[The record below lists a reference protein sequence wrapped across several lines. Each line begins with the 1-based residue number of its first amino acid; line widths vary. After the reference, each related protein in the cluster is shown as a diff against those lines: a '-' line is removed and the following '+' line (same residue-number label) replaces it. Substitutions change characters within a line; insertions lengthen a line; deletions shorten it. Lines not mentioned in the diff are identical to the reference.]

1 MKFSELTDL
10 CEKLETT
17 TKRNLITSMVADFLR
32 RLDEKEVEPAVSML
46 LGRPFPKWDPRTL
59 DVSWATLSRI
69 IRRLTGVGWREFS
82 AAFRRTG
89 DMGAA
94 AKIVF
99 ECSKAQRQATLFEKP
114 LSILE
119 VRTVL
124 EAIAES
130 SGQGSRERKERL
142 IESLLG
148 RASPIEVKY
157 LVKIMIGEMR
167 MGLQEGLMEAAVSKA
182 FSIPLDKVQRAS
194 MFTGDVAEVAAICMK
209 EGLKGISNL
218 NFKLFRPIKLMLAQN
233 VDSPKEALKEH
244 GGKTAF
250 EYKLDGARIQIH
262 KSGDEVRIFSRR
274 LTDVTRSL
282 PEVVEVIQREVKP
295 KEAII
300 EGEVIALG
308 RDGNPLPFQ
317 HLMRRFR
324 RVYSIERM
332 AENIPVELNLF
343 DLIYVDGESLIDV
356 PYLER
361 RRRLE
366 EAAGGISLTKQI
378 ITDDPYEAERFLEE
392 AVNKG
397 HEGLM
402 AKRLS
407 SPYTPGVRGK
417 HWLKIKK
424 TLEPLDLVIIA
435 AEYGTGR
442 RHRWLSDYHLAARD
456 EETGEFLML
465 GKTFKGLTDQEMEE
479 MTRRLKQIA
488 VEERGHVVIVEPRIV
503 VEVAYNEIQRSP
515 KYRSG
520 MALRFARITRIRD
533 DKGPDEADTIQ
544 RVRQIYEKQ
553 FEKKAKFLSNENC
566 GFK

>member
-1 MKFSELTDL
+1 MEFRELTEL
-10 CEKLETT
+10 CERLEAT
-17 TKRNLITSMVADFLR
+17 TKRNLMTSMVADFLR
-32 RLDEKEVEPAVSML
+32 RLSKEEVEPAVSML
-46 LGRPFPKWDPRTL
+46 LGRPFPRWDPRTL
-59 DVSWATLSRI
+59 DVSWATISGI
-69 IRRLTGVGWREFS
+69 IRRLTGASWRDFS
-82 AAFRRTG
+82 AAFRETG
-89 DMGAA
+89 DVGAA
-94 AKIVF
+94 ARIIF
-99 ECSKAQRQATLFEKP
+99 ERNKAQRQATLFEKP

-119 VRTVL
+119 VRSVF
-124 EAIAES
+124 EAVAEV

-148 RASPIEVKY
+148 RASPLEVKY

-167 MGLQEGLMEAAVSKA
+167 TGLQEGLMEIAVSKA
-182 FSIPLDKVQRAS
+182 FSIPLERVQTAS
-194 MFTGDVAEVAAICMK
+194 MITGDIAEVAEICMK
-209 EGLKGISNL
+209 EGLKGILNL
-218 NFKLFRPIKLMLAQN
+218 KFNLFRPIKLMLAQTAE
-233 VDSPKEALKEH
+233 SPEEALKEH
-244 GGKTAF
+244 EGKTAF

-262 KSGDEVRIFSRR
+262 KSGSEVRIFSRR

-282 PEVVEVIQREVKP
+282 PEIVEVIRREVKP
-295 KEAII
+295 KEAIM

-308 RDGNPLPFQ
+308 KDGNPLPFQ

-324 RVYSIERM
+324 RVYSIEKM
-332 AENIPVELNLF
+332 AEDIPVELHLF
-343 DLIYVDGESLIDV
+343 DLIYIDGESLIDL
-356 PYLER
+356 PYVER

-366 EAAGGISLTKQI
+366 EAAGGIPLTKQI
-378 ITDDPYEAERFLEE
+378 ITDDPSVAERFLEE
-392 AVNKG
+392 AVSKG

-402 AKRLS
+402 AKRLN

-424 TLEPLDLVIIA
+424 TLEPLDLVIIS

-488 VEERGHVVIVEPRIV
+488 LEERGHIVIVKPQIV

-544 RVRQIYEKQ
+544 KVRRIYEKQ
-553 FEKKAKFLSNENC
+553 FEKKARFLSPDR
-566 GFK
+566 

>member
-1 MKFSELTDL
+1 MEFRELTEL
-10 CEKLETT
+10 CEKLEAT
-17 TKRNLITSMVADFLR
+17 TKRNLMTSMVADFLR
-32 RLDEKEVEPAVSML
+32 RLSKEEVEPAVSMM
-46 LGRPFPKWDPRTL
+46 LGRPFPRWDPRTL
-59 DVSWATLSRI
+59 DVSWATISGI
-69 IRRLTGVGWREFS
+69 IRRLTGASWREFS
-82 AAFRRTG
+82 AAFRETG
-89 DMGAA
+89 DVGAA
-94 AKIVF
+94 AKFIF
-99 ECSKAQRQATLFEKP
+99 ERNKTQMQATLFERP

-119 VRTVL
+119 VRSVF
-124 EAIAES
+124 EAVAEV

-148 RASPIEVKY
+148 RASPLEVKY

-167 MGLQEGLMEAAVSKA
+167 TGLQEGLMEIAVSKA
-182 FSIPLDKVQRAS
+182 FSIPLEKVQTAS
-194 MFTGDVAEVAAICMK
+194 MITGDIAEVAEICMK
-209 EGLKGISNL
+209 EGLKGILALKFS
-218 NFKLFRPIKLMLAQN
+218 LFRPIKLMLAQTAES
-233 VDSPKEALKEH
+233 VEEALKEH
-244 GGKTAF
+244 EGETAF

-262 KSGDEVRIFSRR
+262 KSGGKVRIFSRR

-282 PEVVEVIQREVKP
+282 PEIVEVIRREVKP
-295 KEAII
+295 KEAIM

-308 RDGNPLPFQ
+308 KDGNPLPFQ

-332 AENIPVELNLF
+332 AEDIPVELHLF
-343 DLIYVDGESLIDV
+343 DLIYIDGESLIDV
-356 PYLER
+356 PYVER

-378 ITDDPYEAERFLEE
+378 ITNDPAVAERFLEE

-402 AKRLS
+402 AKRLK

-465 GKTFKGLTDQEMEE
+465 GKTFKGLTDREMEE
-479 MTRRLKQIA
+479 MTKRLKQIA
-488 VEERGHVVIVEPRIV
+488 LEERGRIVIVKPQIV
-503 VEVAYNEIQRSP
+503 VEVAYNEIQKSP

-544 RVRQIYEKQ
+544 RVRRIYEKQ
-553 FEKKAKFLSNENC
+553 FEKKARFSSVDR
-566 GFK
+566 